1 MTKLLIIAHRG
12 ASGYAPENT
21 MSAFQTALTMGADA
35 IEVDV
40 QQTSDGNIIIIH
52 DDTLDRTTNG
62 TGKVAEKSYKELQSL
77 DAGSWFNPKFSG
89 ERIPL
94 LRDFFELIHKKVH
107 AIIEV
112 KYGSSV
118 YPDIEKNV
126 IALIQSYELMDSVI
140 VSSSRITV
148 LQTFYSLLPALKL
161 GKVLTPREHWRS
173 LFLLNPI
180 STKQD
185 LTAII
190 KEIHPH
196 WSFID
201 AEFMEWARLAGMTV
215 CPWTINTVMKAKA
228 VVERGVQGVITNY
241 PDIVL
246 RTVRKS

>member
-1 MTKLLIIAHRG
+1 MTKISIIAHRG

-21 MSAFQTALTMGADA
+21 MSAFQTALKMGADA

-40 QQTSDGNIIIIH
+40 QQTSDGKIIIIH

-77 DAGSWFNPKFSG
+77 DAGSWFNPKFFG

-94 LRDFFELIHKKVH
+94 LQDFFELIYKKVH

-126 IALIQSYELMDSVI
+126 IALIQSYKLMDSVI

-161 GKVLTPREHWRS
+161 GKVLTPKEHWRS

-215 CPWTINTVMKAKA
+215 CPWTINTIIKAKA
-228 VVERGVQGVITNY
+228 VAERGVQGVITNY

>member
-1 MTKLLIIAHRG
+1 
-12 ASGYAPENT
+12 
-21 MSAFQTALTMGADA
+21 MSAFQTALKMDADA

-40 QQTSDGNIIIIH
+40 QQTSDGKIIIIH

-77 DAGSWFNPKFSG
+77 DAGSWFNPKYFG

-126 IALIQSYELMDSVI
+126 IALIQSYKLIDSVI

-161 GKVLTPREHWRS
+161 GKVLTPKEHWRS

-215 CPWTINTVMKAKA
+215 CPWTINTIIKAKA
-228 VVERGVQGVITNY
+228 VAERGVQGVITNY